1 MTFQIW
7 LIDVY
12 PRRWT
17 QYTVNGEVYTEG
29 HLVHII
35 KHHLIPANELAD
47 TEDIAHARDYLAVI
61 VNRENAQ
68 FPERQS
74 HINKLVSD
82 IKSLYIIEVDSDSK

>member
-1 MTFQIW
+1 
-7 LIDVY
+7 
-12 PRRWT
+12 
-17 QYTVNGEVYTEG
+17 VNGEVYTEDR
-29 HLVHII
+29 LVHII

-82 IKSLYIIEVDSDSK
+82 IKSLYKKDIIEVDSDSK